1 MTRIGDR
8 PDRLVH
14 HFENSM
20 TIVAQQFNVRSE
32 KILFLAMAMLR
43 FAAKY
48 PRKVGDNGIPVPWRT
63 GFALFGP
70 LTVTKTIRSLRGVW
84 ALPYGLEDDSLELSV
99 FTRQYKQPGFWIP
112 EDKQEEFGEMD
123 EKEIYEWEQVS
134 LMPNPELL
142 AAWVGKLRS
151 DELTPL
157 ELSFFFGNERKVWTA
172 YELTREEFE
181 GKLSRK
187 TMEEIHA
194 DWIERS
200 SSYY

>member
-1 MTRIGDR
+1 
-8 PDRLVH
+8 
-14 HFENSM
+14 M

-142 AAWVGKLRS
+142 AAWLGKLRS

>member
-1 MTRIGDR
+1 
-8 PDRLVH
+8 
-14 HFENSM
+14 
-20 TIVAQQFNVRSE
+20 
-32 KILFLAMAMLR
+32 
-43 FAAKY
+43 
-48 PRKVGDNGIPVPWRT
+48 
-63 GFALFGP
+63 
-70 LTVTKTIRSLRGVW
+70 
-84 ALPYGLEDDSLELSV
+84 
-99 FTRQYKQPGFWIP
+99 
-112 EDKQEEFGEMD
+112 MD

>member
-1 MTRIGDR
+1 
-8 PDRLVH
+8 
-14 HFENSM
+14 M

-70 LTVTKTIRSLRGVW
+70 LTVAKTIRSLRGVW
-84 ALPYGLEDDSLELSV
+84 ALPYGLKDDSLELSL

-112 EDKQEEFGEMD
+112 EDKREEFGEMD
-123 EKEIYEWEQVS
+123 EKEIYEWEQIS

-157 ELSFFFGNERKVWTA
+157 ELSFFFGNERVLLRKRTQGLDRLRA
-172 YELTREEFE
+172 HARRIRREALPQDDGRDPRALDRAQQFLLLT
-181 GKLSRK
+181 
-187 TMEEIHA
+187 
-194 DWIERS
+194 S
-200 SSYY
+200 SS

>member
-1 MTRIGDR
+1 MG
-8 PDRLVH
+8 
-14 HFENSM
+14 
-20 TIVAQQFNVRSE
+20 AG
-32 KILFLAMAMLR
+32 LAHAESGASRCL
-43 FAAKY
+43 
-48 PRKVGDNGIPVPWRT
+48 G
-63 GFALFGP
+63 
-70 LTVTKTIRSLRGVW
+70 
-84 ALPYGLEDDSLELSV
+84 
-99 FTRQYKQPGFWIP
+99 
-112 EDKQEEFGEMD
+112 
-123 EKEIYEWEQVS
+123 
-134 LMPNPELL
+134 
-142 AAWVGKLRS
+142 GKLRS

>member
-1 MTRIGDR
+1 
-8 PDRLVH
+8 
-14 HFENSM
+14 M

-84 ALPYGLEDDSLELSV
+84 ALPYGLEDDSLELSL

-151 DELTPL
+151 DELTLL

-194 DWIERS
+194 NWIERS

>member
-1 MTRIGDR
+1 
-8 PDRLVH
+8 
-14 HFENSM
+14 M

-70 LTVTKTIRSLRGVW
+70 LTVAKTIRSLRGVW
-84 ALPYGLEDDSLELSV
+84 ALPYGLKDDSLELSL
-99 FTRQYKQPGFWIP
+99 FTRQYKQQGFWIP
-112 EDKQEEFGEMD
+112 EDKREEFGEMD
-123 EKEIYEWEQVS
+123 EKEIYEWEQIS

-187 TMEEIHA
+187 TMEEIHEL
-194 DWIERS
+194 WIERS